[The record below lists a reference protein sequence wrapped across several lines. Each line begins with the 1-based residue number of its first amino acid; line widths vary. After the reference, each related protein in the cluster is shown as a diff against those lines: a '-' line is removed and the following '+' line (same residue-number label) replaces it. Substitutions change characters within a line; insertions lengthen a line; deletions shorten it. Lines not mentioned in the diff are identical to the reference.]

1 MVLFTYMATHVI
13 LKKITD
19 RPDISSELFNY
30 DEYSTIPLF
39 NDITNP
45 PYPFYP
51 IHMSNYQYNRLKEEI
66 IMKQN
71 FQRRMEE
78 IYTPEQKQE
87 PDVNQLRSIQLV
99 YNNFLALLA
108 VEERWTTAQTKA
120 AREEMQVFL
129 AQE

>member
-1 MVLFTYMATHVI
+1 MW
-13 LKKITD
+13 
-19 RPDISSELFNY
+19 SELFNY

-39 NDITNP
+39 NDISNP

-51 IHMSNYQYNRLKEEI
+51 IQMCNYQYNRLKEEI

-87 PDVNQLRSIQLV
+87 PDAYQLRRIQLA
-99 YNNFLALLA
+99 YNKSLALLA
-108 VEERWTTAQTKA
+108 VEERWTTAQIKD
-120 AREEMQVFL
+120 ARKEMQVFWTHDWCV
-129 AQE
+129 

>member
-1 MVLFTYMATHVI
+1 M
-13 LKKITD
+13 
-19 RPDISSELFNY
+19 PSELFNY

-51 IHMSNYQYNRLKEEI
+51 IQMSNYQYNRLKEEI

-87 PDVNQLRSIQLV
+87 PDAYQLRRIQLA
-99 YNNFLALLA
+99 YNKFLSLLA
-108 VEERWTTAQTKA
+108 VKERWTTAQIKA
-120 AREEMQVFL
+120 AREEMQVFW
-129 AQE
+129 AQEWCVQMAQLPWL